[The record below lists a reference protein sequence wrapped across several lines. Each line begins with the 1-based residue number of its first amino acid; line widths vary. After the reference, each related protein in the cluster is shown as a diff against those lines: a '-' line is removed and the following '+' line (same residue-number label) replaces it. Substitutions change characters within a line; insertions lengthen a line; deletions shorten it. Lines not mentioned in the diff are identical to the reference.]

1 MIGSTTIEGE
11 RGESVEHHC
20 GDVVLVDDDPKFRAL
35 VSEILERAGYDT
47 VSVGSAEEA
56 LTTIAARTADIV
68 LTDVQ
73 LPGLS
78 GYELCRRL
86 KEEHGESLSVMIVS
100 GERTEPF
107 DRAAGI
113 LLGADDYMVKPVD
126 PSELL
131 ARVWRLVPR
140 GNGNPSAP
148 SNGGNVKL
156 DLLSPRERQVLDLLT
171 TGSDQHEIAST
182 LFISPKTVA
191 THIQRILTKLG
202 VRSRT
207 QAVALALRQDRS

>member
-1 MIGSTTIEGE
+1 
-11 RGESVEHHC
+11 VQDQL
-20 GDVVLVDDDPKFRAL
+20 GDVVVVDDDRSFRTL
-35 VSEILERAGYDT
+35 LIGILERAGYAAQGVAT
-47 VSVGSAEEA
+47 AEET
-56 LTTIAARTADIV
+56 LTRIAERRPDIV

-73 LPGLS
+73 LPGVS
-78 GYELCRRL
+78 GYELCREL
-86 KEEHGESLSVMIVS
+86 KEHHGDALAVIFVS

-131 ARVWRLVPR
+131 ARVWRLVGR
-140 GNGNPSAP
+140 GKGDQGASESERANSRLDGLSA
-148 SNGGNVKL
+148 
-156 DLLSPRERQVLDLLT
+156 RERQVLDLLAA
-171 TGSDQHEIAST
+171 GRDQGDIAQT

-191 THIQRILTKLG
+191 THIQRTLTKLG

-207 QAVALALRQDRS
+207 QAVAVALRPPRA